1 MIMKNNQRHR
11 HNHVDKTM
19 ILTIRRKKAC
29 FEAIYTL
36 GFILWQFLICFWVG
50 HHSENMRDLL
60 KVFVLRFTTKTV
72 CFIRCLFLLA
82 KANLWNV
89 LFKIILM
96 LGECPRRLATMSFRA
111 LDRNCPWCI
120 RALEHLFRVNRSVN
134 WQLRRKFLNN
144 SEQSDKMVHASL
156 ETSVSSRP

>member
-1 MIMKNNQRHR
+1 MNAKEKRME
-11 HNHVDKTM
+11 V
-19 ILTIRRKKAC
+19 
-29 FEAIYTL
+29 IYTL
-36 GFILWQFLICFWVG
+36 GYILQQFLICFWAG
-50 HHSENMRDLL
+50 HHRENMRDILR
-60 KVFVLRFTTKTV
+60 VFVLRFNTKTMR
-72 CFIRCLFLLA
+72 FIRCLFLFA

-89 LFKIILM
+89 LFKIMLM

-120 RALEHLFRVNRSVN
+120 QALEHLFRVNRSIN

-156 ETSVSSRP
+156 ETSVSSRMISFKVLRIFNNQR